1 MTFDER
7 LKQTRLAQRK
17 VPAPK
22 PGPLG
27 EWSYFSNCT
36 IDIKKRSA
44 PDAPT
49 FLLATYC
56 RV

>member
-1 MTFDER
+1 MTFGER
-7 LKQTRLAQRK
+7 LKQTRLAERK